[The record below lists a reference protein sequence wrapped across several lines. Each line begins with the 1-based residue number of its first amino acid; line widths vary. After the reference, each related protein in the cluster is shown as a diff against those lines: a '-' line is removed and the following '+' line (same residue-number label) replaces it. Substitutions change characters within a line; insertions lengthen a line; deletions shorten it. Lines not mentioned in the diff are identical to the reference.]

1 MALSNTQKMLFLRC
15 DQTPNGDLRLLGDF
29 FCGFAILYNYSPLFV
44 GRLLGC
50 RRKEKEKMLCE
61 EVEELAE
68 SSSEN
73 ESLAE
78 SFESIPPLE
87 FHSDSEASVASSLMV
102 PPGFASEDDGE
113 AL

>member
-1 MALSNTQKMLFLRC
+1 
-15 DQTPNGDLRLLGDF
+15 
-29 FCGFAILYNYSPLFV
+29 
-44 GRLLGC
+44 
-50 RRKEKEKMLCE
+50 MLCE
-61 EVEELAE
+61 EAEELAE

-87 FHSDSEASVASSLMV
+87 FHSDSEASAASSLMV

-113 AL
+113 ALGVFFRYRSCTHACFWR